1 MKIDRIMNALVFSIA
16 QLLHTIIN
24 VYIWIII
31 AAAVISFINP
41 DPYNQIVQAI
51 RRLTEPVFA
60 FFRQKMPFLVI
71 SGIDLTPLFIILA
84 LQFSDTLMMQA
95 LLG

>member
-1 MKIDRIMNALVFSIA
+1 MNALVFSVA

-31 AAAVISFINP
+31 IAAVMSFINP

-51 RRLTEPVFA
+51 RRLTEPVFS
-60 FFRQKMPFLVI
+60 FVRQKMPFLVI
-71 SGIDLTPLFIILA
+71 SGIDLTPIFIILA